1 MSAEYLLV
9 IVLVS
14 AVTCLL
20 LGIAAGRVIQARQT
34 KTEKQK
40 IARELAEITEEK
52 NSLREKN
59 AGLEATIDAGNI
71 SLAETKEE
79 RDHLRKEKDTL
90 TDEYN
95 KLKNSTELQKVQFK
109 AKEEAW
115 EEKIKLLETAEKQ
128 LTQQFEITANRIF
141 RNETNAFKES
151 SKEQITQLLTPFR
164 EQIDGLHKDVKNASK
179 ERHTLSSEI
188 EKIVT
193 ETSSLTRALKGDTKQ
208 QGDWG
213 EFLLESI
220 LENTGLRK
228 GMEYELQSGFT
239 ADDGTRQRP
248 DAIIH
253 LPENRDIIIDSKV
266 SLTDYEKYVNAENDS
281 EREIHLSAHVASV
294 KRHIRQLAGK
304 NYEDIPN
311 LRTLDYTLMWLPIE
325 SAYFAA
331 VQADN
336 GLISMAMKERVIPV
350 SATTLFA
357 VLKVIEKIW
366 QSERQNTNVKNII
379 DRANQLYDKFAG
391 FIKAF
396 NEIGASLEQA
406 QISFGKAKGRLE
418 SGRGNVMR
426 QFEMLLDLGLNP
438 RNPIKRLPDGP
449 AQTPD
454 TPVEHDDPAQDQPGS

>member
-1 MSAEYLLV
+1 MV

-14 AVTCLL
+14 SVTCLL

-40 IARELAEITEEK
+40 TARELAEITEEK

-90 TDEYN
+90 TDEYS

-109 AKEEAW
+109 VKEEAW

-141 RNETNAFKES
+141 RNETKAFKES

-336 GLISMAMKERVIPV
+336 GLIGMAMKERVIPV

-406 QISFGKAKGRLE
+406 QISFGTAKGRLE

-454 TPVEHDDPAQDQPGS
+454 TPVEHDDPAQDPPGS

>member
-1 MSAEYLLV
+1 MSTEYLL
-9 IVLVS
+9 IIALVS
-14 AVTCLL
+14 SVICLL
-20 LGIAAGRVIQARQT
+20 SGIAAGWVMQARQSGAEKR
-34 KTEKQK
+34 KT
-40 IARELAEITEEK
+40 AGELEEITKERDNLK
-52 NSLREKN
+52 EKN
-59 AGLEATIDAGNI
+59 AGLEATIRADKTR
-71 SLAETKEE
+71 LAETKEE
-79 RDHLRKEKDTL
+79 RDRLKNEKDALTGEKNELKKSAEVQQVEFREKEK
-90 TDEYN
+90 
-95 KLKNSTELQKVQFK
+95 
-109 AKEEAW
+109 AW
-115 EEKIKLLETAEKQ
+115 EEKIKLLENAEKQ
-128 LTQQFEITANRIF
+128 LAQQFENIANRIF

-151 SKEQITQLLTPFR
+151 SKEQLTQLLTPFR
-164 EQIDGLHKDVKNASK
+164 EQIDGLHKDVKDASK

-188 EKIVT
+188 EKIVS

-228 GMEYELQSGFT
+228 GMEYELQPGFT
-239 ADDGTRQRP
+239 SDDGTRQRP

-281 EREIHLSAHVASV
+281 ERENHLSAHVASV

-336 GLISMAMKERVIPV
+336 GLIGMAMKERVIPV

-366 QSERQNTNVKNII
+366 QSEQQNTNVKNII

-391 FIKAF
+391 FIEAF
-396 NEIGASLEQA
+396 NEIGDRLNRA
-406 QISFGKAKGRLE
+406 QTSFDTAKGRLE
-418 SGRGNVMR
+418 TGQGNVMR
-426 QFEMLLDLGLNP
+426 QFQMLRDLGINP
-438 RNPIKRLPDGP
+438 RKSLPNGP
-449 AQTPD
+449 VQTSETLP
-454 TPVEHDDPAQDQPGS
+454 ELDDPTQDQPVP